1 MEHIKQRI
9 DISSHKTD
17 NLFTETDVDIMADL
31 ISKRSQVCIYN
42 LSLIHEMYAGS
53 FSKILFLKFFVLCN
67 YLELDHVTGDQ
78 FADDLEDERHYDSA
92 ERSGL
97 VLQ

>member
-1 MEHIKQRI
+1 MYLQPQFDTGNVCGFIFKN
-9 DISSHKTD
+9 T
-17 NLFTETDVDIMADL
+17 V
-31 ISKRSQVCIYN
+31 SK
-42 LSLIHEMYAGS
+42 
-53 FSKILFLKFFVLCN
+53 FLVLCN

-78 FADDLEDERHYDSA
+78 FADDLEDERHYGSA

>member
-1 MEHIKQRI
+1 MYLHPEFDTGNVCGFIFKNTV
-9 DISSHKTD
+9 SK
-17 NLFTETDVDIMADL
+17 FL
-31 ISKRSQVCIYN
+31 I
-42 LSLIHEMYAGS
+42 
-53 FSKILFLKFFVLCN
+53 VLCN

-78 FADDLEDERHYDSA
+78 FADDLEDERYYGSA